1 MRPRS
6 GTGAGPD
13 AEEPFE
19 DADSADAQRPVRQS
33 AVPQFHASNCQPD
46 TEAHEWAR
54 VDHDHQ
60 EGRQGRGKT
69 DDGRDPETR
78 RAPHSL

>member
-19 DADSADAQRPVRQS
+19 DADSADA
-33 AVPQFHASNCQPD
+33 
-46 TEAHEWAR
+46 
-54 VDHDHQ
+54 DHTTKD
-60 EGRQGRGKT
+60 RQGQRGLVRVAVDRNGSRSKT
-69 DDGRDPETR
+69 WLATWSCEFVQGGPEQ
-78 RAPHSL
+78 